1 MISDQ
6 LKTLLKIHASL
17 TPPLISLLNPPASE
31 VDIRAAENELQIDFP
46 SELKELLLF
55 ANGQPYL
62 SEELSPF
69 VPGFRFADI
78 GWRGRASYGWLLSI
92 EDIVSWV
99 QHKRDLYPTYLEST
113 DETFETTGP
122 VQFHD
127 RFIDFTASENSDNL
141 LLDMNPAPG
150 GHVGQVVMMNTQP
163 CHLAVLAP
171 SLGVFLD
178 MLIDG
183 FQTGRFLPF
192 GEEEGTPVW
201 WDGGWEN

>member
-1 MISDQ
+1 
-6 LKTLLKIHASL
+6 
-17 TPPLISLLNPPASE
+17 
-31 VDIRAAENELQIDFP
+31 
-46 SELKELLLF
+46 
-55 ANGQPYL
+55 
-62 SEELSPF
+62 
-69 VPGFRFADI
+69 
-78 GWRGRASYGWLLSI
+78 
-92 EDIVSWV
+92 
-99 QHKRDLYPTYLEST
+99 
-113 DETFETTGP
+113 
-122 VQFHD
+122 
-127 RFIDFTASENSDNL
+127 
-141 LLDMNPAPG
+141 MNPAPG